1 MENTILLTISI
12 AVLFLVAKM
21 VEMKYIENEML
32 PMKLLVREIVMVAG
46 CVFGVLYVFFE
57 YKHKIT
63 EWFGTT
69 GFGSSVADIVAKPP
83 EIFTDNPGF

>member
-1 MENTILLTISI
+1 MENTILLTIVIS
-12 AVLFLVAKM
+12 VLFIVAKM

-32 PMKLLVREIVMVAG
+32 PMKLLAREVMMVAA

-57 YKHKIT
+57 YKGKLA
-63 EWFGTT
+63 EWFGL
-69 GFGSSVADIVAKPP
+69 SVIGGAIDAIKPP